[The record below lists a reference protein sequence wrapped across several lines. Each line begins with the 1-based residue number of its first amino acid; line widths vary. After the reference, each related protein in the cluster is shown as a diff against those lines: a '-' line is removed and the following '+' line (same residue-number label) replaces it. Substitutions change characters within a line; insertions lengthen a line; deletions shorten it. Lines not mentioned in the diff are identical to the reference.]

1 MSLKNK
7 KCFWGLIFF
16 SFLFS
21 FLIVSSQP
29 VAAAKKEF
37 KVGMEAGYPPFNWT
51 QVDDSGGA
59 VKIEGSKQYANGYD
73 VQVAKIIAQKLDR
86 KLVIVKTVWDG
97 LAPALTSGKIDAIIA
112 GMSPTAERRKTV
124 DFSEPYLVSKPIM
137 IVRKN
142 SPYASATSIQ
152 DFKGA
157 KITSQLSTFLYDLIP
172 QINGVKQETAM
183 NDFSAMR
190 TALQSG
196 VIDGYVAQEP
206 EGISVENAIP
216 SLKMIKFA
224 DGKGFKSESADDA
237 SAVGLRKNSPDLQ
250 TINQILAGI
259 SHSKREEMMTWAVK
273 NQPQTSEKKVNWFLN
288 IFEKY
293 GTLLWNGTLTTLWIS
308 LLGTIIGFLIGLLV
322 GIVRT
327 VPLAKSKGKRIGQK
341 IINFLF
347 RVYIEVFRGTPM
359 MVQAA
364 IFYYGLAQAF
374 QIDVNKLAAA
384 LLIVSINTGAYMSEI
399 MRGGIESVDP
409 GQREG
414 ALALGMSHFQMMKKV
429 ILPQA
434 IRNSLPAVGNEFV
447 INIKDTSVLS
457 IISVTELFFNGQ
469 TIAGQTYQ
477 FFQSFFVI
485 CLIYLFLTFTVTQI
499 LKFFERKMAG
509 PNTYNLMANQIQ
521 V

>member
-1 MSLKNK
+1 MGLKIK
-7 KCFWGLIFF
+7 KSHF
-16 SFLFS
+16 
-21 FLIVSSQP
+21 FLILFAVLALFLTTNIHQVS
-29 VAAAKKEF
+29 AAQKEF
-37 KVGMEAGYPPFNWT
+37 RVGMEAGYPPFNWT

-59 VKIEGSKQYANGYD
+59 VKIDGSKQYANGYD
-73 VQVAKIIAQKLDR
+73 VQIAKIIANKLDR

-112 GMSPTAERRKTV
+112 GMSPTPERRKTV
-124 DFSEPYLVSKPIM
+124 DFSNPYLVSKAIM

-142 SPYASATSIQ
+142 SAYANATSIQ
-152 DFKGA
+152 DFKSA

-172 QINGVKQETAM
+172 QIKDVKQETAM

-206 EGISVENAIP
+206 EGISVENAMP
-216 SLKMIKFA
+216 SLKMIKFSN
-224 DGKGFKSESADDA
+224 GKGFKTDSSDDA
-237 SAVGLRKNSPDLQ
+237 SAVGLKKNSPDMAK
-250 TINQILAGI
+250 INQILAGI
-259 SHSKREEMMTWAVK
+259 SKSKREKMMTWAVK
-273 NQPQTSEKKVNWFLN
+273 HQPQTSDKKVNWFIN
-288 IFEKY
+288 IFQKY
-293 GTLLWNGTLTTLWIS
+293 GSLLLNGTLTTLWIS
-308 LLGTIIGFLIGLLV
+308 LIGTIVGFLIGLLV
-322 GIVRT
+322 GIIRT
-327 VPLAKSKGKRIGQK
+327 VPLSKSKGKKIGQK
-341 IINFLF
+341 ILNAFFWL
-347 RVYIEVFRGTPM
+347 YIEIFRGTPM

-374 QIDVNKLAAA
+374 QINVNKLAAA
-384 LLIVSINTGAYMSEI
+384 LLIVSINTGAYMAEI
-399 MRGGIESVDP
+399 MRGGIEAVDP
-409 GQREG
+409 GQKEG
-414 ALALGMSHFQMMKKV
+414 AMALGMSHFQMMRKV

-434 IRNSLPAVGNEFV
+434 VRNSLPAVGNEFV

-485 CLIYLFLTFTVTQI
+485 SIIYLFLTFTVTQI
-499 LKFFERKMAG
+499 LKFIERKMAG
-509 PNTYNLMANQIQ
+509 PKNYNLMANQLQ